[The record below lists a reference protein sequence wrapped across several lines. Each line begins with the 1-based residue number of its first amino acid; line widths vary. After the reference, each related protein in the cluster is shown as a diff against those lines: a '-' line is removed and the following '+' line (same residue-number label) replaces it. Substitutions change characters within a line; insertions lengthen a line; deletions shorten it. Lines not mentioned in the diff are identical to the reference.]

1 MVTELFASSP
11 IEYSSIQET
20 YNVTAID
27 IENKRFLLLQCYKKV
42 GETYTPFTAD
52 EMEYSFVNF
61 NLRAI
66 IRSGQLSNGDQFVMK
81 IER

>member
-1 MVTELFASSP
+1 MATELFSSSP
-11 IEYSSIQET
+11 IAYISSQEI

-27 IENKRFLLLQCYKKV
+27 IENKRVLLLQCYKKV

-52 EMEYSFVNF
+52 EMEYSYSNF
-61 NLRAI
+61 NLCAT
-66 IRSGQLSNGDQFVMK
+66 IRSGQLTEGDQFVMK